1 MSNTYKLIIQGTLP
15 GLNEMISCERKNR
28 YAGAKLKKDAETLV
42 RYHIRQQLRGKRPKT
57 PVMLYYRFFEPT
69 RRRDKDNIASFAHK
83 IIQDSLVKEGVL
95 ANDGWDYVEG
105 FVDMFSV
112 DKKKPRIELTIVE
125 PEEEQNEN
133 TCCV

>member
-1 MSNTYKLIIQGTLP
+1 MSKYNLVIPGTLP
-15 GLNEMISCERKNR
+15 GLNELIAAERTHRQK
-28 YAGAKLKKDAETLV
+28 GAKLKRDTETLI
-42 RYHIRQQLRGKRPKT
+42 RLHIRQQLRGKRPKT

-69 RRRDKDNIASFAHK
+69 RCRDKDNIASFAHK

-105 FVDMFSV
+105 FVDVFSV
-112 DKKKPRIELTIVE
+112 DKKNPRIELTIIE